1 MYQVLTGPLLWAS
14 IIICVVGLAVRVVRY
29 IRGLDALADRVAYS
43 AFPTYGI
50 KGAVRSILFWML
62 PFGTRSW
69 RVKPGFTIMFF
80 AFHAAL
86 VIVPLFL
93 MGHAMVLGVD
103 GFWPT
108 LPMPVADALTVATL
122 VAAVFVALR
131 RIGLPEVRILTTAYD
146 WIILLLAVVPVLSGF
161 LAVHH
166 VGDYDFWL
174 YTHIISGEI
183 CLVAIPFTKLY
194 HVVGF
199 FLSRAQ
205 LGMDF
210 GIKRGGKKK
219 NFAW

>member
-1 MYQVLTGPLLWAS
+1 MYQLLTGPLLWLS
-14 IIICVVGLAVRVVRY
+14 IAVCVVGLAVRTVLY
-29 IRGLDALADRVAYS
+29 IRGLSWSLDRVAYG
-43 AFPTYGI
+43 AYPAQGA
-50 KGAVRSILFWML
+50 KGAARSILFWLL

-69 RVKPGFTIMFF
+69 RVKPGFTVIFF

-93 MGHAMVLGVD
+93 MGHAQVLGID
-103 GFWPT
+103 GWWPT
-108 LPMPVADALTVATL
+108 LPMWLADGLTVATL
-122 VAAVFVALR
+122 IAAVFVILR
-131 RIGLPEVRILTTAYD
+131 RIALPEVRILTTLYD
-146 WIILLLAVVPVLSGF
+146 WFVLALAVVPVLSGF

-166 VGDYDFWL
+166 VGDYDAWL
-174 YTHIISGEI
+174 LVHIVSGEA
-183 CLVAIPFTKLY
+183 CLIAIPFTKLY